1 MVDTAAPLLERTL
14 PADNATGISVS
25 ANLGLAFSEAV
36 RAGSGLI
43 KIYKADGTLFKSIA
57 ANDTSQVTVDSAG
70 RVTINPNVNLLAGT
84 SFYVIVE
91 QGAFEDLAGN
101 DYAGLSST
109 TAFNFTTAGTS
120 GGGSPPADTTAP
132 LLTGTTPTDNAASV
146 GVDANLILTF
156 NEAVKAGSGNIQIRK
171 SSDGTL
177 VQSIPSPMLRKLRST
192 KIS

>member
-1 MVDTAAPLLERTL
+1 MADTAAPLLQRTS
-14 PADNATGISVS
+14 PADNATGVSVS

-43 KIYKADGTLFKSIA
+43 KIYKSDGTLFKSIA
-57 ANDTSQVTVDSAG
+57 ANDTSQVTVDSVG

-101 DYAGLSST
+101 DYAGLSSP
-109 TAFNFTTAGTS
+109 TALNFTTAGTS

-132 LLTGTTPTDNAASV
+132 LLTGTTPADNAS
-146 GVDANLILTF
+146 GVA
-156 NEAVKAGSGNIQIRK
+156 
-171 SSDGTL
+171 
-177 VQSIPSPMLRKLRST
+177 
-192 KIS
+192 